1 MIKYRLYQAQIVDRI
16 KAAWAAAHRVVLAVQ
31 ATRTGKTVV
40 FCGVMADEP
49 GASVA
54 IAHRQELIS
63 QMSLALAKN
72 GVMHRIIAQEGDI
85 RRIIHLHV
93 REVGASFYDPR
104 AKAAVAGVKSL
115 ISKAKRDKT
124 LITWAQFVRLWVVDE
139 GHHCLEENE
148 WGKAVQMFPNAR
160 GLLVTAT
167 PDRADGKGLGRHA
180 DGLADEMVIGLQ
192 MREAINEGWLL
203 DYRIFAP
210 PGDFHRPDQPEDI
223 GSTGDYKP
231 AAVKKAIRQSHII
244 GDIVTHYQRIAPGK
258 KAIAYL
264 SDVETAT
271 DVAEQFRASGIPAAV
286 VSAETPDTERAR
298 IMRQFATGE
307 LLVLTNVDL
316 FGEGVDLPDMEV
328 VIMGRPTESFSL
340 YCQQFN
346 RASTVAWGGPP
357 PETAEA
363 RRAAIAASSKPH
375 AIIIDHVGNVV
386 RHGLPDARTEWT
398 MDAKQKQSRGAST
411 DAVPIRSCLNVECMQ
426 IYERFYPVCPYCGH
440 KPEPAS
446 RAAPE
451 FVDGDLAELDP
462 AVLAAMRGAVEK
474 VDMLPA
480 DYRSKLQNQRVPA
493 AGVNANVR
501 RHIERQEAQ
510 ETLRE
515 MMAWWAGHH
524 KAAGR
529 SQSEMERRFYHQFQ
543 VDALSAKALNAKEA
557 ANLAARVLDAIGGMS

>member
-1 MIKYRLYQAQIVDRI
+1 MIKYRPYQAQIIDRI
-16 KAAWAAAHRVVLAVQ
+16 KAAWAAARRVVLAVQ

-72 GVMHRIIAQEGDI
+72 GVMHRIIAQEADI

-115 ISKAKRDKT
+115 ISKARRDKA
-124 LITWAQFVRLWVVDE
+124 LVAWAQSVRLWVVDE
-139 GHHCLEENE
+139 GHHCLEKNE

-180 DGLADEMVIGLQ
+180 DGLADEMVVGLQ

-210 PGDFHRPDQPEDI
+210 PGDFHRPDAPEDI

-363 RRAAIAASSKPH
+363 RRAVIAASSKPH

-398 MDAKQKQSRGAST
+398 LDAKQKQSRGAPT
-411 DAVPIRSCLNVECMQ
+411 DVVPIRSCLNVECMQ
-426 IYERFYPVCPYCGH
+426 IYERFYPACPYCGH

-446 RAAPE
+446 RTAPE

-462 AVLAAMRGAVEK
+462 AVLAAMRGEVEK

-480 DYRSKLQNQRVPA
+480 DYRSKLQGQRIPA

-515 MMAWWAGHH
+515 VMAWWAGHH

-529 SQSEMERRFYHQFQ
+529 SDAESYRRFYHQFGI
-543 VDALSAKALNAKEA
+543 DALSAQALNAKEA
-557 ANLAARVLDAIGGMS
+557 ADLAARVLVAIQAMG